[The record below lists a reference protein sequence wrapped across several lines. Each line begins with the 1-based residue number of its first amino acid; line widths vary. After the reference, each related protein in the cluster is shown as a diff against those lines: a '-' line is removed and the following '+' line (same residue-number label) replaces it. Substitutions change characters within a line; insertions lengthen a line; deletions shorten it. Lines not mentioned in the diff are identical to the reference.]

1 MSVTKLRV
9 WFSPRTTG
17 RIKKQLVGILGL
29 PTTDRI
35 GTYLETP
42 IFTTRRTASSY
53 QYLVENIR
61 KRIEEWQTKYLSMAS
76 RATFIKASI
85 TSIPIY
91 AMQTTLLPQKICH
104 HIDKLSCNFLWG
116 GFEQHRSCHTVS

>member
-1 MSVTKLRV
+1 MSVTKSRV
-9 WFSPRTTG
+9 WFSPRTL
-17 RIKKQLVGILGL
+17 RSIKAQLAAILGL

-35 GTYLETP
+35 GTYLGTP

-61 KRIEEWQTKYLSMAS
+61 KHIEGWQTKYLSMAGQ
-76 RATFIKASI
+76 ATLIKASI
-85 TSIPIY
+85 TSIPTY

-104 HIDKLSCNFLWG
+104 HIDKLSRNFLWG
-116 GFEQHRSCHTVS
+116 GSKHHRSYHTVS